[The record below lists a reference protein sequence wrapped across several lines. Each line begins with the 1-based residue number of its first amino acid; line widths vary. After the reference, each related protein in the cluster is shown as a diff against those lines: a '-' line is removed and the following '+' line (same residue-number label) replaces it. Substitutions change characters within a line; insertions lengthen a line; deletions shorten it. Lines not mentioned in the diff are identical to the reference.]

1 MLLAPDTIIG
11 GTEPIYLKKGISG
24 GERKRLSIA
33 TELLLCPEVRVGR
46 TECQHASFYG
56 LLSHLPLLGMAV

>member
-1 MLLAPDTIIG
+1 MWLAPDTIIG

-33 TELLLCPEVRVGR
+33 TELLLCPEVHVGR
-46 TECQHASFYG
+46 TECQYASFYG